1 MIIPMQER
9 GSKETEGGGG
19 GEGEGSS
26 KGSVT
31 RDCLEG
37 RDKKDSFE
45 GRDSDNEQG
54 AKLVQP
60 KTPVLRKVVK
70 ED

>member
-9 GSKETEGGGG
+9 VSKETEGGGSS
-19 GEGEGSS
+19 EGS
-26 KGSVT
+26 VA
-31 RDCLEG
+31 RDCFEG